1 MIYVTIVIH
10 DVFCRRMIASEHS
23 WVNKRTKD
31 NIINIILKQVPIP
44 KRFEPDEREEMLN
57 KVKR

>member
-1 MIYVTIVIH
+1 MVIH